1 MFNIYASVL
10 GGILWVEENEFD
22 INSLF
27 VGLVYKIKIVN
38 NKFEFVIKPETTER
52 KAVQYLV
59 DSFRY
64 ETSAADSAEFFKK
77 AMMT

>member
-1 MFNIYASVL
+1 MN
-10 GGILWVEENEFD
+10 
-22 INSLF
+22 
-27 VGLVYKIKIVN
+27 LVYKIKIVN

-64 ETSAADSAEFFKK
+64 ETNEVDSMEFYKN
-77 AMMT
+77 AMMS